1 MATKSLSLN
10 FLWST
15 VIQFLWRVLL
25 FAFPQQQKMSSTSC
39 NHSTNKYELCFNI
52 DSLQKRRKTDHSSAK
67 KCFWL
72 WRHPLH
78 LPLTESGLL
87 LRPDFLMCL
96 DRQTW
101 ASTSTQRGCKL
112 HIFPVSQVSWN
123 PPERPRWPER
133 HHCLGVHNSETQAL
147 SQPFV
152 SATLALR
159 ELLSISR
166 SKSGIP
172 PPHPSR
178 DLSLQWMYLP
188 RLFPLTA
195 CLLLSSAACCLLA
208 LQSSPF
214 VCCNYP
220 LRRNTSPG
228 TVADDF
234 HSFVLAWQE
243 LARMADERW
252 YVTVNGPSLQCSSIK
267 HRVRPPGSELWSK
280 LRFVTKTPWTRG
292 LVLSKC
298 SSFPSFLFMC
308 LFEWGSGFASRFLK
322 LQMQRLWE

>member
-1 MATKSLSLN
+1 MATKSLTLN

-15 VIQFLWRVLL
+15 VIQFLWRALL

-101 ASTSTQRGCKL
+101 ASTGTQRGCKL

-178 DLSLQWMYLP
+178 DLSLQWMYPFL
-188 RLFPLTA
+188 A
-195 CLLLSSAACCLLA
+195 CSLW
-208 LQSSPF
+208 PP
-214 VCCNYP
+214 VCCFHQLHAASLHSSLLP
-220 LRRNTSPG
+220 LPVAITLCAGIHHRGQWRTIFVPLFWRDRNWPRRPTSG
-228 TVADDF
+228 DMW
-234 HSFVLAWQE
+234 L
-243 LARMADERW
+243 
-252 YVTVNGPSLQCSSIK
+252 
-267 HRVRPPGSELWSK
+267 
-280 LRFVTKTPWTRG
+280 
-292 LVLSKC
+292 
-298 SSFPSFLFMC
+298 
-308 LFEWGSGFASRFLK
+308 
-322 LQMQRLWE
+322 